1 MKRMT
6 GIDMKKKNDWRPSAA
21 RGKFGRACSLM
32 IVALALAFLLP
43 FGCAPVGPNYVKPDM
58 EADGEWN
65 SPLNDGLI
73 DAPPAPDTMARWW
86 ESLNDPVLSN
96 LMSLSLDGSLDL
108 REARSRVREARA
120 RRGISEADLFP
131 AVDAS
136 GSYSH
141 GKSSENAGSGS
152 ESHMYSAGF
161 DAGWEIDVFG
171 GVRRSIEAA
180 DANLEASREDFYG
193 VLVSLFGEIAF
204 NYIEART
211 YQTRIRVAEGNIGIQ
226 EETYDLTRSRF
237 EAGLIGELA
246 VQQAL
251 YNLESTRAR
260 IPALRSGLEASKN
273 RLAVLVGERPG
284 AVHKMMQESK
294 PIPVPPLSV
303 AVGTPAET
311 LRNRPDIKQAE
322 RLLAAQSANIGVALA
337 ELYPKFRLS
346 GSIGLD
352 SIHSKRLFN
361 YDSHSWNIA
370 PGVSWNVFDAGAI
383 RRNIEVQTA
392 VEEQLLAR
400 YETTILEAL
409 EEVENALV
417 AYAEEQLRREH
428 LIAAR
433 EAAHKAMLLSK
444 DRFMAGLV
452 DFSDV
457 LIAQASLLSFE
468 DQLAESD
475 GTVTSNFIKLYK
487 ALGGGWQS
495 FLTEDEKEQ
504 YGK

>member
-1 MKRMT
+1 M
-6 GIDMKKKNDWRPSAA
+6 
-21 RGKFGRACSLM
+21 
-32 IVALALAFLLP
+32 
-43 FGCAPVGPNYVKPDM
+43 
-58 EADGEWN
+58 
-65 SPLNDGLI
+65 
-73 DAPPAPDTMARWW
+73 
-86 ESLNDPVLSN
+86 
-96 LMSLSLDGSLDL
+96 
-108 REARSRVREARA
+108 
-120 RRGISEADLFP
+120 
-131 AVDAS
+131 
-136 GSYSH
+136 
-141 GKSSENAGSGS
+141 
-152 ESHMYSAGF
+152 
-161 DAGWEIDVFG
+161 
-171 GVRRSIEAA
+171 
-180 DANLEASREDFYG
+180 
-193 VLVSLFGEIAF
+193 
-204 NYIEART
+204 
-211 YQTRIRVAEGNIGIQ
+211 
-226 EETYDLTRSRF
+226 
-237 EAGLIGELA
+237 
-246 VQQAL
+246 
-251 YNLESTRAR
+251 
-260 IPALRSGLEASKN
+260 
-273 RLAVLVGERPG
+273 LVGERPG
-284 AVHKMMQESK
+284 AVHKMLQESK
-294 PIPVPPLSV
+294 LIPVPPLSV

-311 LRNRPDIKQAE
+311 LRNRPDIRQAE
-322 RLLAAQSANIGVALA
+322 RLLAAQSANIGVAVA

-361 YDSHSWNIA
+361 YDSHSWGIA

-417 AYAEEQLRREH
+417 AFAEEQLRREH

-475 GTVTSNFIKLYK
+475 GTVTSNFVTLYK

-495 FLTEDEKEQ
+495 FQTVDEKGPYAEQ
-504 YGK
+504 GNKSNE